1 MKDVTKI
8 LKPKQDKNK
17 QNKMTEGKNL
27 LRHSLQ
33 KNKKP
38 LLLSSKK
45 KIQSTTTE
53 AIGPQKK
60 KYTEHNNNK
69 KGNNPFNEI
78 EILSKNE
85 QQQQFEAK
93 TLEFLKTSER
103 QTLLA

>member
-1 MKDVTKI
+1 
-8 LKPKQDKNK
+8 
-17 QNKMTEGKNL
+17 MTEGKNL

-33 KNKKP
+33 KNKTKNLCFYP
-38 LLLSSKK
+38 QKK
-45 KIQSTTTE
+45 NTE
-53 AIGPQKK
+53 HNNRSNRPSKK